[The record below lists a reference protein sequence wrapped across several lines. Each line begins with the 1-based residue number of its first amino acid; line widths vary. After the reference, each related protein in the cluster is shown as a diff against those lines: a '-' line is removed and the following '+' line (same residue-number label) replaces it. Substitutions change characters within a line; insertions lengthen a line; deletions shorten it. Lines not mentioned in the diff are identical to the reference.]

1 MPEKQDP
8 YTTPGVKVLGLY
20 CLFLFSGRSY
30 SLTRLSKLFHCSKQS
45 VIRYCEQI
53 QMRRE
58 IELESYME
66 GRERYYRV
74 KTPARPPN
82 VSLDLRAVERM
93 MLCRDIVA
101 HLLPQTL
108 QAELEQ
114 SIGAA
119 MLLAADGKAAGPQ
132 SQQQVAESWGRGT
145 IDYSAFQ
152 RQIDAVLQ
160 AVREKR
166 LCRVQYRKRIGS
178 EPKTYLI
185 APLRLVAYREALY
198 LRSMP
203 CDETGAPQRDAPI
216 NLALHRVVGVEPTE
230 TPWGDYE
237 QALRA
242 HDAFGFPFNAPF
254 RVKVR
259 FSEEVATYI
268 HERTWSRDQEVTI
281 HEDGSLTL
289 AFTSISRPEAR
300 AWILGF
306 GKDAEV
312 LAPEDLRDEV
322 IDALRAALAVYE
334 PEGGAVR
341 ATS

>member
-58 IELESYME
+58 IELESYMD

-119 MLLAADGKAAGPQ
+119 MLLAADARRLTPVAAAG
-132 SQQQVAESWGRGT
+132 AESWGRGT
-145 IDYSAFQ
+145 STTRPSTPIALCSGRSRETAVSYSTA
-152 RQIDAVLQ
+152 AH
-160 AVREKR
+160 
-166 LCRVQYRKRIGS
+166 RV
-178 EPKTYLI
+178 EPKTYLMRP
-185 APLRLVAYREALY
+185 AALVAVSRALY
-198 LRSMP
+198 LRTCRAMRP
-203 CDETGAPQRDAPI
+203 ARQRDARI
-216 NLALHRVVGVEPTE
+216 NWRCHRVVGVEPDRDA
-230 TPWGDYE
+230 WGDYE

-242 HDAFGFPFNAPF
+242 PMPSG
-254 RVKVR
+254 
-259 FSEEVATYI
+259 
-268 HERTWSRDQEVTI
+268 SRSTRR
-281 HEDGSLTL
+281 S
-289 AFTSISRPEAR
+289 ASR
-300 AWILGF
+300 
-306 GKDAEV
+306 
-312 LAPEDLRDEV
+312 
-322 IDALRAALAVYE
+322 
-334 PEGGAVR
+334 
-341 ATS
+341 